1 MTLRN
6 SDLQSYSDLDS
17 IRNSCDVFSN
27 KNGQIYPKLN
37 ICKLWIISHLTFT
50 RWKTVSIPAPIR
62 PTSDRDTCSIAVIW
76 HLELVTKLC
85 ASMARQIIFY
95 ESTIIGTYWTGVSKS
110 ISVPSQ
116 PYLSTSGLSD
126 KSTSSAFWH
135 FTPEILLWDQTK
147 KIYIWS
153 T

>member
-1 MTLRN
+1 MTLRS
-6 SDLQSYSDLDS
+6 SDLQSDSDLDS

-37 ICKLWIISHLTFT
+37 ICKLCIISHLTFT
-50 RWKTVSIPAPIR
+50 RWKTVSVPAPIR
-62 PTSDRDTCSIAVIW
+62 PTSDRDACSIAVIW
-76 HLELVTKLC
+76 HLELVTKLR
-85 ASMARQIIFY
+85 ASMARQIISFK
-95 ESTIIGTYWTGVSKS
+95 STIVGTYWTGVSKS
-110 ISVPSQ
+110 ISAPSQ

-135 FTPEILLWDQTK
+135 FTPEMLLREQTK
-147 KIYIWS
+147 RCYIWS